1 MSRVPQCLLLHNFV
15 KNKGEC
21 PVSKQLLEG
30 GKQINL
36 RVFYYFIFRTS
47 SSQSP
52 GISPTALSNVFAI
65 GECLVRYSKQFSNG
79 WKFSWTCR
87 HVRACLCP
95 GPGITFSK
103 GACVHGCALVLELHF
118 LRARGKCAVQEYC
131 SVMRVCITIQCR
143 I

>member
-1 MSRVPQCLLLHNFV
+1 MSRVPHCLLQHNFV

-47 SSQSP
+47 SSQFP

-65 GECLVRYSKQFSNG
+65 GECQVRYSKQFSNG

-87 HVRACLCP
+87 HVQCACLCP

-103 GACVHGCALVLELHF
+103 GAWQVSCSGIVVSCACASTYSAEFKLVSYNL
-118 LRARGKCAVQEYC
+118 C
-131 SVMRVCITIQCR
+131 SYFVK
-143 I
+143 